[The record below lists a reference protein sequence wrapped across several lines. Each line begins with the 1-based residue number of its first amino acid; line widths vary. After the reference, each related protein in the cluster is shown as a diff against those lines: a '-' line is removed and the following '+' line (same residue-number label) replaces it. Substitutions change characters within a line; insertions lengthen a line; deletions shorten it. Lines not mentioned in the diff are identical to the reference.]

1 MITGTIIRERCAR
14 WKGRLAV
21 FPGQRGC
28 ECSVGRV
35 MAARLMEAK
44 HLISDIGDHLS
55 RIGWVNSLRL
65 ALHGQDGLLI
75 IP

>member
-1 MITGTIIRERCAR
+1 M
-14 WKGRLAV
+14 LAA
-21 FPGQRGC
+21 FPGQCGS

-55 RIGWVNSLRL
+55 RIGWVNSLRV
-65 ALHGQDGLLI
+65 ALHGHDGLLI

>member
-1 MITGTIIRERCAR
+1 
-14 WKGRLAV
+14 
-21 FPGQRGC
+21 
-28 ECSVGRV
+28 

-55 RIGWVNSLRL
+55 RIGWVNAPRV
-65 ALHGQDGLLI
+65 ALHGHDGLLI

>member
-1 MITGTIIRERCAR
+1 
-14 WKGRLAV
+14 
-21 FPGQRGC
+21 
-28 ECSVGRV
+28 

-55 RIGWVNSLRL
+55 RVGWVNSLRV
-65 ALHGQDGLLI
+65 ALHGHDGLLI